1 MTDGISDFFLK
12 PIEGAQ
18 KEGVIGFGKG
28 THTEIS
34 RSNPTLNSNTSPGF
48 GKGIGNLVCKPAS
61 GVVGII
67 GYSSVGVYKQIQG
80 INFGKKDAAVDVVIK
95 LGEAEF
101 EQANEYVRKY
111 IVRTW
116 CEETMK
122 HND

>member
-1 MTDGISDFFLK
+1 
-12 PIEGAQ
+12 
-18 KEGVIGFGKG
+18 
-28 THTEIS
+28 
-34 RSNPTLNSNTSPGF
+34 
-48 GKGIGNLVCKPAS
+48 
-61 GVVGII
+61 
-67 GYSSVGVYKQIQG
+67 VYKQIQG